1 MDWDDLRHFAAFAEQ
16 GSLLS
21 AARALH
27 VEHATVSRRIEALE
41 RSLALKL
48 VDRRG
53 RRLRL
58 TAEGERIAA
67 IARRMEGEANAIAR
81 LVRGAA
87 EDISGEVTLSAP
99 PAFGSI
105 VVAPALC
112 GLAQNHPRLT
122 IRLLGEARTAA
133 LDRRE
138 ADIAIR
144 LSRPAEGDLTLTKL
158 ADVTFRAYA
167 SPEHLAAHDPQDWL
181 FIGSDGEVRQS
192 PQQHELARLAAGRRF
207 ALWSGEVSMQMALAC
222 HGAGIAMLPDF
233 LRPERRGLVPAF
245 PEAAPLMREAW
256 LVVHSDLRHAPGI
269 RTVIDH
275 LTVTIRAALRQ
286 TDDAPGT

>member
-27 VEHATVSRRIEALE
+27 VEHATISRRIEALE
-41 RSLALKL
+41 RSLSLKL

-53 RRLRL
+53 RKLRL
-58 TAEGERIAA
+58 TPEGERIVA
-67 IARRMEGEANAIAR
+67 IARRMEGEAEAIAR
-81 LVRGAA
+81 IVRGAA
-87 EDISGEVTLSAP
+87 EDVSGEVTISAP

-105 VVAPALC
+105 VVAPALA
-112 GLAQNHPRLT
+112 GLSQHHPRLT
-122 IRLLGEARTAA
+122 IRLFGEARTAA
-133 LDRRE
+133 LNRRE

-144 LSRPAEGDLTLTKL
+144 LSRPGEGDLTLTKL
-158 ADVTFRAYA
+158 GTLAFCAYA
-167 SPEHLAAHDPQDWL
+167 DPAHLAANEPQDWL

-192 PQQHELARLAAGRRF
+192 PQQRELERLAAGRRF
-207 ALWSGEVSMQMALAC
+207 AIWSGEVAMQMALAC

-233 LRPERRGLVPAF
+233 LQPERQGLALAF

-256 LVVHSDLRHAPGI
+256 LVVHSDLTHAPAV

-275 LTVTIRAALRQ
+275 LTVAIRAVLRQ
-286 TDDAPGT
+286 GSGSP